1 MTAIIMDKHF
11 ILTSKTGI
19 YTAGSTR
26 ITTIGQTEGCD
37 IRIPNHS
44 PYIDVIFGKILL
56 NRDCEGWHLVKTTT
70 YYPIRINGIEMKR
83 VHYLSDGDNIE
94 VDNHIYRFNIH
105 DGKQS
110 TPTVTH
116 INNNGKLIWSMAI
129 SIALIICMICYQFY
143 DNRRE
148 NITESMRDEIEKS
161 LYSVRVDSLQLLDC
175 DSIIETYTYASSPS
189 GTAFLT
195 NDSLLITSRH
205 CLQPWLNQILPH
217 DYAKIPS
224 INDWSVKKALFSET
238 ENQLSGTNRYRIIS
252 YLTFNNKTDESF
264 SISSDEFIMNY
275 ALDDIVELGDY
286 NNPQYWRSISHRYS
300 RCDMMLGDVAIAKID
315 RKGSIPM
322 ASVED
327 LHRLLNKRGVTL
339 TFAGYPEAGVTG
351 NNLDFKVDELRLPI
365 SELTDS
371 DRRLFL
377 LAHEGGLTPGFSG
390 GPVLIRDGINY
401 KAVGVISV
409 IDERN
414 GNRAYSVPTSEIETL
429 KNK

>member
-1 MTAIIMDKHF
+1 
-11 ILTSKTGI
+11 
-19 YTAGSTR
+19 
-26 ITTIGQTEGCD
+26 
-37 IRIPNHS
+37 
-44 PYIDVIFGKILL
+44 
-56 NRDCEGWHLVKTTT
+56 
-70 YYPIRINGIEMKR
+70 
-83 VHYLSDGDNIE
+83 
-94 VDNHIYRFNIH
+94 
-105 DGKQS
+105 
-110 TPTVTH
+110 
-116 INNNGKLIWSMAI
+116 
-129 SIALIICMICYQFY
+129 
-143 DNRRE
+143 
-148 NITESMRDEIEKS
+148 
-161 LYSVRVDSLQLLDC
+161 
-175 DSIIETYTYASSPS
+175 
-189 GTAFLT
+189 
-195 NDSLLITSRH
+195 
-205 CLQPWLNQILPH
+205 
-217 DYAKIPS
+217 
-224 INDWSVKKALFSET
+224 
-238 ENQLSGTNRYRIIS
+238 
-252 YLTFNNKTDESF
+252 
-264 SISSDEFIMNY
+264 
-275 ALDDIVELGDY
+275 
-286 NNPQYWRSISHRYS
+286 
-300 RCDMMLGDVAIAKID
+300 MMLGDVAIAKID